1 MGIFLRHRRI
11 CMRHWE
17 LLRNYPKITEETSEA
32 LEDLLETV
40 KVSLEAL
47 EKLGEPITSNIA
59 LIELPSSKL
68 PSSIIRKWQR
78 TLPSKR
84 MLSYTYLME
93 FLQTRANDDDIRTK
107 SNKTKRSSHQYPR
120 HRQNLSRGQT
130 FITTNRTLVCPTCHG
145 PHEIKH
151 CKIFKGISATKRYE
165 LVKKAS
171 LCTNCPGRGHSCPMF
186 SWFVSYM

>member
-1 MGIFLRHRRI
+1 
-11 CMRHWE
+11 MRHWE

-32 LEDLLETV
+32 LEDLLEIV

-47 EKLGEPITSNIA
+47 EK
-59 LIELPSSKL
+59 SSKL

-130 FITTNRTLVCPTCHG
+130 FITTSRTLVCPTCHG